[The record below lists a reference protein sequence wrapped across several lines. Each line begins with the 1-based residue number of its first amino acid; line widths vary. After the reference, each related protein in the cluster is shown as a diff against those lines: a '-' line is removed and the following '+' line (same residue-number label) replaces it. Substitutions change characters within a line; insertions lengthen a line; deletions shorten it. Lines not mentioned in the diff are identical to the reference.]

1 MVITVT
7 QPGLAPPG
15 VVSCPVEPASAAAS
29 MARTNAEMP
38 PAPDAAQKEA
48 NRRASSRRRAPF
60 SGHPQCGK
68 VAGGGKN
75 FFQQLL
81 CQGTLRAICRRAVSL
96 S

>member
-60 SGHPQCGK
+60 SVTPS
-68 VAGGGKN
+68 AA
-75 FFQQLL
+75 
-81 CQGTLRAICRRAVSL
+81 R
-96 S
+96 